1 MMFISQKVARTG
13 LFHYSNFD
21 ASSCVFF
28 QILVFETFYI
38 DVNLER
44 TNSTCVLISPGCG
57 VFDVDREL
65 TGMTKQRLMD
75 AGMFQL
81 PIE

>member
-1 MMFISQKVARTG
+1 M
-13 LFHYSNFD
+13 
-21 ASSCVFF
+21 
-28 QILVFETFYI
+28 FETFFI

-44 TNSTCVLISPGCG
+44 TNSSCVLITPGSG

-75 AGMFQL
+75 GGRFILKHKKACFQ
-81 PIE
+81 I

>member
-1 MMFISQKVARTG
+1 M
-13 LFHYSNFD
+13 
-21 ASSCVFF
+21 
-28 QILVFETFYI
+28 FETFYI

-75 AGMFQL
+75 GGRFPCNYIL
-81 PIE
+81 TTLSSVV